1 MILFMSEKKIDKVCI
16 DCIDANEHLKIS
28 SDFKVPVEY
37 GTCDCCGKRYIVVP
51 FRRFF
56 SENIKITPC
65 TELEDSA
72 ESVDNKQPKELKE
85 ASWVKPFADVMELQK
100 GQVKQIEELQT
111 QVKEMLEKLSAIELS
126 GGEETEDMKMASV
139 GDIIEPTKTK
149 DKKSKDL
156 DKVYE

>member
-1 MILFMSEKKIDKVCI
+1 MSEKKIDKVCI

-85 ASWVKPFADVMELQK
+85 ASWVKPFAGGKNNRHYE
-100 GQVKQIEELQT
+100 QVKQIEELQT